1 VTNKEDLK
9 ELALKYLDKYQ
20 PTKKDLRI
28 YLFKKSR
35 EIQLDNKD
43 KTKTI
48 EEIENVILSLEN
60 LGLIDD
66 KIYSEIKS
74 KNFLKRGYS
83 MNKIRSVLLK
93 KGINDNLLHKTIE
106 GILRDNEDPDFYS
119 AIKLCKRRGIG
130 PYRPEANRK
139 IFYIK
144 DTGVLARSGFSY
156 EMSKRVLDLGQKE
169 LKIFEKKF

>member
-1 VTNKEDLK
+1 VINKEDLK

-20 PTKKDLRI
+20 PSKKDLRI

-35 EIQLDNKD
+35 EVNIDNKD
-43 KTKTI
+43 KTKI
-48 EEIENVILSLEN
+48 LEEIDDIILDFER

-74 KNFLKRGYS
+74 KNFLKKGYS
-83 MNKIRSVLLK
+83 VNKIRSVLIK
-93 KGINDNLLHKTIE
+93 KGVNDSLLHKTIE
-106 GILRDNEDPDFYS
+106 GILKDNEDPDFYS

-130 PYRPEANRK
+130 PYRPDGNRK

-156 EMSKRVLDLGQKE
+156 ETTKRVLDLGQKE
-169 LKIFEKKF
+169 IKIFEKKL

>member
-1 VTNKEDLK
+1 VINKEDLK

-20 PTKKDLRI
+20 PSKKDLRI

-35 EIQLDNKD
+35 EVNIDNKD
-43 KTKTI
+43 KTKI
-48 EEIENVILSLEN
+48 LEEIDDIILDFER

-74 KNFLKRGYS
+74 KNFLKKGYS
-83 MNKIRSVLLK
+83 VNKIRSVLIK
-93 KGINDNLLHKTIE
+93 KGVNDSLLHKTIE
-106 GILRDNEDPDFYS
+106 GILKDNEDPDFYS

-130 PYRPEANRK
+130 PYRPDGNRK

-156 EMSKRVLDLGQKE
+156 ETTKRVLDLGQKE
-169 LKIFEKKF
+169 LKIFEKNL

>member
-1 VTNKEDLK
+1 MINKEDLK

-20 PTKKDLRI
+20 PSKKDLRI

-35 EIQLDNKD
+35 EVNIDNKD
-43 KTKTI
+43 KTKI
-48 EEIENVILSLEN
+48 LEEIDDIILDFER

-74 KNFLKRGYS
+74 KNFLKKGYS
-83 MNKIRSVLLK
+83 VNKIRSVLIK
-93 KGINDNLLHKTIE
+93 KGVNDSLLHKTIE
-106 GILRDNEDPDFYS
+106 GILKDNEDPDFYS

-130 PYRPEANRK
+130 PYRPDGNRK

-156 EMSKRVLDLGQKE
+156 ETTKRVLDLGQKE
-169 LKIFEKKF
+169 LKIFEKKL

>member
-1 VTNKEDLK
+1 VINKEDLK

-20 PTKKDLRI
+20 PSKKDLRI
-28 YLFKKSR
+28 YLFRKSK
-35 EIQLDNKD
+35 EIPLDHKD
-43 KTKTI
+43 KIKKL
-48 EEIENVILSLEN
+48 EEIDDVILGLEK

-83 MNKIRSVLLK
+83 INKIRSVLMK
-93 KGINDNLLHKTIE
+93 KGVDDNLLHRTLK
-106 GILRDNEDPDFYS
+106 GILKDNEDPDFYS
-119 AIKLCKRRGIG
+119 AIKLCKRRRIG

-144 DTGVLARSGFSY
+144 DTGVLARSGFGY
-156 EMSKRVLDLGQKE
+156 EISKRVLDLEANE
-169 LKIFEKKF
+169 LKIFEKKL

>member
-1 VTNKEDLK
+1 VINKEDLK

-20 PTKKDLRI
+20 PSKKDLRI

-35 EIQLDNKD
+35 EITLDNKD
-43 KTKTI
+43 KTKTL
-48 EEIENVILSLEN
+48 EEIDDVILSLEK

-83 MNKIRSVLLK
+83 INKIRSVLMK
-93 KGINDNLLHKTIE
+93 KGVNDNLLHRTIE
-106 GILRDNEDPDFYS
+106 GILKDNEDPDFYS

-156 EMSKRVLDLGQKE
+156 EISKKVLDLAQKE

>member
-1 VTNKEDLK
+1 VINKEDLK

-20 PTKKDLRI
+20 PSKKDLRI
-28 YLFKKSR
+28 YLFKKGR
-35 EIQLDNKD
+35 EVNIDNKD
-43 KTKTI
+43 KTKI
-48 EEIENVILSLEN
+48 LEEIDDIILDFER

-74 KNFLKRGYS
+74 KNFLKKGYS
-83 MNKIRSVLLK
+83 VNKIRSVLIK
-93 KGINDNLLHKTIE
+93 KGVNDSLLHKTIE
-106 GILRDNEDPDFYS
+106 GILKDNEDPDFYS

-130 PYRPEANRK
+130 PYRPDGNRK

-156 EMSKRVLDLGQKE
+156 ETTKRVLDLGQKE
-169 LKIFEKKF
+169 LKIFEKKL

>member
-1 VTNKEDLK
+1 
-9 ELALKYLDKYQ
+9 LALKYLDKYQ
-20 PTKKDLRI
+20 PSKKDLRI

-35 EIQLDNKD
+35 EIPLDNKD
-43 KTKTI
+43 KTKTL
-48 EEIENVILSLEN
+48 EEIDDVILSLEK

-83 MNKIRSVLLK
+83 INKIRSVLMK
-93 KGINDNLLHKTIE
+93 KGVNDNLLHRTIE
-106 GILRDNEDPDFYS
+106 GILKDNEDPDFYS

-156 EMSKRVLDLGQKE
+156 EISKRVLDLEQKE

>member
-1 VTNKEDLK
+1 VINKEDLK

-20 PTKKDLRI
+20 PSKKDLRI

-35 EIQLDNKD
+35 EVNIDNKD
-43 KTKTI
+43 KTKI
-48 EEIENVILSLEN
+48 LEEIDDIILDFER

-74 KNFLKRGYS
+74 KNFLKKGYS
-83 MNKIRSVLLK
+83 VNKIRSVLIK
-93 KGINDNLLHKTIE
+93 KGVNDSLLHKTIE
-106 GILRDNEDPDFYS
+106 GILKDNEDPDFYS

-130 PYRPEANRK
+130 PYRPDGNRK

-156 EMSKRVLDLGQKE
+156 ETTKRVLDLGQKE
-169 LKIFEKKF
+169 LKIFEKKL

>member
-1 VTNKEDLK
+1 MINKEDLK

-20 PTKKDLRI
+20 PSKKDLRI

-35 EIQLDNKD
+35 EIPLDNKD
-43 KTKTI
+43 KTKTL
-48 EEIENVILSLEN
+48 EEIDDVILSLEK

-83 MNKIRSVLLK
+83 INKIRSVLMK
-93 KGINDNLLHKTIE
+93 KGVNDNLLHRTIE
-106 GILRDNEDPDFYS
+106 GILKDNEDPDFYS
-119 AIKLCKRRGIG
+119 AIKLCKRRVIG
-130 PYRPEANRK
+130 PYRSEANRK

-156 EMSKRVLDLGQKE
+156 EISKRVLDLGQKE

>member
-1 VTNKEDLK
+1 VINKEDLK

-20 PTKKDLRI
+20 PSKRDLRI

-35 EIQLDNKD
+35 ETPLDNKD
-43 KTKTI
+43 RTKTL
-48 EEIENVILSLEN
+48 EEIDDVILSIEK

-74 KNFLKRGYS
+74 KNYLKRGYS
-83 MNKIRSVLLK
+83 INKIRSVLMK
-93 KGINDNLLHKTIE
+93 KGVNENLLHRTIE
-106 GILRDNEDPDFYS
+106 GILKDNEDPDFYS

-130 PYRPEANRK
+130 PYRPESNRK

-156 EMSKRVLDLGQKE
+156 EISKRVLDLGQKD